1 MMIAINTL
9 LCAALFYT
17 CFCRLVRTSRDTERG
32 VRLAFCVLASAAA
45 FCLAAPFIPWLA
57 YKPQGPTLVIEGA
70 MALVQAITARY
81 WRDGVP
87 CHFQKPPVLAAAT
100 WPDTIAAQDQCEE
113 HP

>member
-1 MMIAINTL
+1 MIFLNTII
-9 LCAALFYT
+9 CAVLFYT

-32 VRLAFCVLASAAA
+32 VRLAFCVLLTAS
-45 FCLAAPFIPWLA
+45 FVCMAAPFVPCLA
-57 YKPQGPTLVIEGA
+57 YRPQGPALFIEAA
-70 MALVQAITARY
+70 MAIVQALTARY

-100 WPDTIAAQDQCEE
+100 WPDTIAAQDQREE